1 MGQQEQRPWEELDR
15 ETTSTS
21 TSGEAESRP
30 VRLGQ
35 GAHNAGF
42 CSNSIYTAKYNLVTF
57 LPIFLFTM
65 FSRVAYLYF
74 LAQVLAPLLSAFT
87 MSLSVILHF
96 RNAAGLE
103 WLLILMHV
111 RPMLSGLSCA
121 LSTAPHVELKFK

>member
-1 MGQQEQRPWEELDR
+1 MGEQEQRPWEELER
-15 ETTSTS
+15 EATSTS

-42 CSNSIYTAKYNLVTF
+42 CTNSIYTAKYNLITF

-74 LAQVLAPLLSAFT
+74 LAQVLAPLLIALA
-87 MSLSVILHF
+87 MCLSVILYV
-96 RNAAGLE
+96 RYAADQGRLSI
-103 WLLILMHV
+103 WMHG
-111 RPMLSGLSCA
+111 RTMLTSL
-121 LSTAPHVELKFK
+121 